1 MAENYD
7 FFEELYEEIID
18 EINNTP
24 LTTSRLSDYSN
35 IININENIVNTVLNI
50 RRYLEIN
57 DDSINYTPT
66 NVRDTTIWGYEQ
78 DEFIDYNVDNSNIY
92 LNTQPN
98 IINSINSINSIF
110 YILLDNTL
118 NVSDYFNHDLE
129 DVKVTLTQ
137 DDFNKLNEIKVSKE
151 NYENYKRECNI
162 CMDDYKIDD
171 LVIEVPCKHVF
182 HKECIENWLCKEKIS
197 CPICRTDCRNIS

>member
-1 MAENYD
+1 MSENYD

-57 DDSINYTPT
+57 DESRNSNINNTF
-66 NVRDTTIWGYEQ
+66 WGYDQ

-98 IINSINSINSIF
+98 IINSIF
-110 YILLDNTL
+110 DILLDNTL
-118 NVSDYFNHDLE
+118 NVSDYFNDNLE